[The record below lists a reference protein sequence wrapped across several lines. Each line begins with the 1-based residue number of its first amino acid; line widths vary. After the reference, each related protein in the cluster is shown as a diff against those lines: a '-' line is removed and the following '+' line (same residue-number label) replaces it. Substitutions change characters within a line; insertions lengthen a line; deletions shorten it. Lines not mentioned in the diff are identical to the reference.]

1 MKCLHLVHHLC
12 LTAIYATVACLDC
25 LLLPAKSAPNT
36 SKSLS
41 SLQTVHFKKARS
53 DLGRDWYVIYTIFDR
68 ISRSN
73 NIDKYSW
80 RIKITEEYQTQAYA
94 AEDNLVVVPRGVL
107 DFANAGDTSV
117 LACIIGHE
125 VAHHTLEHKSK
136 IPANYYQL
144 RNDKI
149 REVEDKIKLAE
160 KKKKEREETIRRYE
174 ENLSQPN
181 VPEWL
186 QSVNK
191 IGLALAKSLPE
202 PKAIDPDKLREEAGK
217 QVDAQYYSISRTQE
231 LEADREG
238 FRYAVRAGF
247 DKEGCINMFDILA
260 RTTAS
265 KVDRNDAMHPTVE
278 VRKNQ
283 ILQFISPES
292 VQQLMQEGKSNRSG
306 KMPLSYELNKNL
318 GWLRINTRMG
328 SAQSDFDR
336 LFTPDR

>member
-1 MKCLHLVHHLC
+1 MPSFMYRLC
-12 LTAIYATVACLDC
+12 LTAIYATVACLNFF
-25 LLLPAKSAPNT
+25 LLPVKSAPNT
-36 SKSLS
+36 SKSPS
-41 SLQTVHFKKARS
+41 SFQAEHFKKARS

-73 NIDKYSW
+73 NLDKYSW
-80 RIKITEEYQTQAYA
+80 RFKITEEYQTQAYA
-94 AEDNLVVVPRGVL
+94 AEENLVVIPKGVL
-107 DFANAGDTSV
+107 DFANAGDTSA

-149 REVEDKIKLAE
+149 REVEDMIKLAE
-160 KKKKEREETIRRYE
+160 KRKKERKETIRQYKD
-174 ENLSQPN
+174 NLSQPN
-181 VPEWL
+181 LPPWL
-186 QSVNK
+186 KSVNE
-191 IGLALAKSLPE
+191 IGLAIAKSLPE
-202 PKAIDPDKLREEAGK
+202 PKPIDPYKLREEAGN
-217 QVDAQYYSISRTQE
+217 QVDAQFYSISRTHE

-247 DKEGCINMFDILA
+247 DKEGCSNMFDILA

-265 KVDRNDAMHPTVE
+265 KDNRIDAMHPTVE

-283 ILQFISPES
+283 IFQFITPES
-292 VQQLMQEGKSNRSG
+292 VHQLRQEGKYNRSG

-328 SAQSDFDR
+328 SAENDFNR